1 VDGLKK
7 RGGGGRCVG
16 RKKRNGGGGRCG
28 GGAGRRDYV
37 TKPNFDTMLG
47 ILFLIVKEYYT

>member
-1 VDGLKK
+1 VDGL
-7 RGGGGRCVG
+7 
-16 RKKRNGGGGRCG
+16 KRNGGGGRCG